1 MSPTEPSQAPQCTRH
16 ASAQPPS
23 DVAQDSRVQELWF
36 KDGTLVIK
44 AENLLFRVYGG
55 LLAKVSP
62 IFESMLEFP
71 QPAEEET
78 IDGCPVVELHDTA
91 QDAKCFLQALFDYR
105 FFLPPPE
112 RTDWRI
118 VCGVMR
124 LSKKYDVEELSVRA
138 LKHLSTAFVMDL
150 DQYPGNPTFDLNPMG
165 LTHLVRLGREL
176 SIHWFLPA
184 AFYQLCSVAP
194 IGDIVSGVTEGTEH
208 VELSLNDKVLC
219 ARGIVNMRLEAGSKI
234 CDFLWDPATVPGCS
248 RPKRCAES
256 RISLRRQVESW
267 RINGNGNGT
276 FPLTLWECTDWS
288 RLSVCDACL
297 GAAKLTHAE
306 ALCGF
311 WRSLP
316 TKFALQ
322 GWDALK
328 RERREDLGGGSP
340 GDECERIRSMGE

>member
-1 MSPTEPSQAPQCTRH
+1 MSPVEPSQAPSPQRPLH
-16 ASAQPPS
+16 AHTPS
-23 DVAQDSRVQELWF
+23 GIAPDSRVEELWF

-44 AENLLFRVYGG
+44 AEHLLFRVYGG

-71 QPAEEET
+71 HPEEEAT
-78 IDGCPVVELHDTA
+78 IEGCPVVELHDTA

-150 DQYPGNPTFDLNPMG
+150 DQYPGIPTFDLDPMG

-176 SIHWFLPA
+176 SLHWFLPA
-184 AFYQLCSVAP
+184 AFYQLCSAAP

-219 ARGIVNMRLEAGSKI
+219 AREHVNMRLEAGSKI
-234 CDFLWDPATVPGCS
+234 CDFLWDPTTVPGCS

-267 RINGNGNGT
+267 RINGT
-276 FPLTLWECTDWS
+276 FPLTLWECADWS
-288 RLSVCDACL
+288 RLSVCGACL
-297 GAAKLTHAE
+297 GALKLTHSE
-306 ALCGF
+306 ALREF

-316 TKFALQ
+316 TRFSLE
-322 GWDALK
+322 GWGALK
-328 RERREDLGGGSP
+328 RERMEDLGDSP
-340 GDECERIRSMGE
+340 VDECERIRSIGE